1 MSQKIY
7 LEKYE
12 IEDDIPID
20 ETSETLD
27 STYISNDLIAW
38 LKDNEFL
45 VEEKIKES
53 KGDNPDIEV
62 IFINDEKDK
71 GLDDIFSHFENLVL
85 KLIED
90 TASKNKDGFIVASE
104 VDNDLTNIQVLL
116 NVRSIIRRKRDK
128 FLDSSYIKLMLG

>member
-27 STYISNDLIAW
+27 STYISDDLIAW
-38 LKDNEFL
+38 LQDNKFL

-71 GLDDIFSHFENLVL
+71 GLDDIFYHFENLVL
-85 KLIED
+85 KMIED
-90 TASKNKDGFIVASE
+90 MASKNKDGVIVANE

-116 NVRSIIRRKRDK
+116 NLRSIIRRKRDK
-128 FLDSSYIKLMLG
+128 FADSSYIKLMLG

>member
-27 STYISNDLIAW
+27 STYISDNLIAW
-38 LKDNEFL
+38 LQDNKFL

-62 IFINDEKDK
+62 IFINDKKDK

-85 KLIED
+85 KMIED
-90 TASKNKDGFIVASE
+90 TASKNKDGVIIANE
-104 VDNDLTNIQVLL
+104 VDNDLTNIQVIL
-116 NVRSIIRRKRDK
+116 NLRSIIRRKRDK
-128 FLDSSYIKLMLG
+128 FADSSYIKLMLG

>member
-27 STYISNDLIAW
+27 STYISDDLIAW
-38 LKDNEFL
+38 LQDNKFL

-85 KLIED
+85 KMIED
-90 TASKNKDGFIVASE
+90 TASKNKDGVIVANE

-116 NVRSIIRRKRDK
+116 NLRSIIRRKRDK
-128 FLDSSYIKLMLG
+128 FADSSYIKLMLG

>member
-27 STYISNDLIAW
+27 STYISGDLIAW
-38 LKDNEFL
+38 LQDNEFL

-71 GLDDIFSHFENLVL
+71 GLDDILSHFENLVL
-85 KLIED
+85 KMIED
-90 TASKNKDGFIVASE
+90 TASKNKDGVIVANE

-128 FLDSSYIKLMLG
+128 FADSSYIKLMLG

>member
-1 MSQKIY
+1 MSKKIY
-7 LEKYE
+7 LVKYE

-27 STYISNDLIAW
+27 STYISDDLIAW
-38 LKDNEFL
+38 LQDNEFL

-53 KGDNPDIEV
+53 KGNNPDIEV
-62 IFINDEKDK
+62 IFINDEKGK
-71 GLDDIFSHFENLVL
+71 GLDDIFSHLENLVL
-85 KLIED
+85 KMIED
-90 TASKNKDGFIVASE
+90 TASKNRDGVIVANE

-128 FLDSSYIKLMLG
+128 FADSPYIKLMLG